1 MTSARN
7 KSTVIVC
14 TPQFKTIVCL
24 AVVLGHLP
32 SPPKL
37 SRSGFPVATRATRMG
52 SRPLGSSTEQHS
64 ENGSQ
69 VDGNQKQL
77 FQDSGVGGRSF
88 CTEASV
94 ASTVHSRQG
103 QSLHK
108 ALKFCR
114 RPFPKRKKITQS
126 IRGRNRLLMRPET

>member
-7 KSTVIVC
+7 KSTIIVF
-14 TPQFKTIVCL
+14 TQFETIVCL

-37 SRSGFPVATRATRMG
+37 SSSSFPVATRATRIG

-64 ENGSQ
+64 ENASE
-69 VDGNQKQL
+69 VDGDRKQL
-77 FQDSGVGGRSF
+77 FQVSGAGGPLL

-114 RPFPKRKKITQS
+114 RPFPKLKKITQS